1 MYDKLIV
8 IEGTDCSG
16 KETQSKKLVE
26 KLINRGEK
34 VKLISFPVYD
44 SPTGKIV
51 GGPLLGKPSIQN
63 SFWDDPAKVDPKI
76 ASMYYAIDRY
86 NMKDEILKYLDLDY
100 YVILDRYT
108 ISNMAHQGGKI
119 KDKIKRNELYTFLDK
134 LEYELLELPKPGK
147 VILLYMPSEYTSIL
161 KNNRSELD
169 MVEKDMEY
177 LKNSEKVYLE
187 LADIYNFYVINC
199 IKDKNIR
206 SIDDINSE
214 LFDFVIK
221 NNIIIE

>member
-108 ISNMAHQGGKI
+108 ISNMAHQGARYETEDERFFMYQWI
-119 KDKIKRNELYTFLDK
+119 DK
-134 LEYELLELPKPGK
+134 LEYWLLQLPKPDIT
-147 VILLYMPSEYTSIL
+147 ILLNLPYAYCTKLNENQIHFNLDKKQDEHEQDQILNCFLELSSLYNWDVIDCVVNHEVKNIKTVHQEIVDLL
-161 KNNRSELD
+161 KNKYQL
-169 MVEKDMEY
+169 
-177 LKNSEKVYLE
+177 
-187 LADIYNFYVINC
+187 
-199 IKDKNIR
+199 
-206 SIDDINSE
+206 
-214 LFDFVIK
+214 
-221 NNIIIE
+221 